1 MENFKKIDG
10 ESIEDLGGY
19 IREYYLKNPDIKIY
33 VGTDSAQHGKY
44 TKYAT
49 AISMLKPGK
58 GVHVIYKKTSIKR
71 VRDIFTRLWKE
82 TEHTLEVGEY
92 VHNCLDGI
100 YNNNNENKK
109 IPILHLDLNKSPK
122 YKSNIAHDVSIGY
135 LRGYGFEVQSKS
147 DSWCSSFCADMLVK
161 N

>member
-1 MENFKKIDG
+1 MEKFRKIDG
-10 ESIEDLGGY
+10 EIIEDLGEY
-19 IREYYLKNPDIKIY
+19 IRDYYLKYPDIKVY

-49 AISMLKPGK
+49 AISLLRPGK
-58 GVHVIYKKTSIKR
+58 GVHVVYSKTSIKR
-71 VRDIFTRLWKE
+71 ERDIFTRLWKE

-92 VHNCLDGI
+92 VHNSLVGL
-100 YNNNNENKK
+100 YENSGDKK
-109 IPILHLDLNKSPK
+109 IPTLHLDLNKSPK

-135 LRGYGFEVQSKS
+135 LKGFGFDVHSKS